1 MLVDP
6 PVHFEALKKQAGG
19 VLLDCSGASLL
30 KLDEKKKMTKV
41 FKKKTIEKKIKK
53 KNQGLKQNQ
62 AC

>member
-1 MLVDP
+1 MPIVLVDP

-41 FKKKTIEKKIKK
+41 FKKKQLKKKSKKKIKD
-53 KNQGLKQNQ
+53 
-62 AC
+62 